1 MFNIKTTSPPLGI
14 ISLQSL
20 KKVFRDSRC
29 SEIFAA
35 SVLKPVVAI
44 SEFNFCCIY
53 IYAPLN
59 WRNLKLP
66 RVWYTQL
73 FSLNDWALCYL
84 KTPFQLARV
93 PQVQQRKQIQLFFQ
107 KGNDFRLQKK
117 CKEIN
122 HFEACSEYVEI
133 KCQLDATEV
142 FIADLIACSTC
153 FGDHYAHQLRVMCPV
168 CRMLPHR

>member
-1 MFNIKTTSPPLGI
+1 MIVQSVFHFFHLFHYSSLISRGTGVSENVWLVCWTAFHIYFKYSSFLLYIPLTSILLSKVQTQHVRRVEKLMKCMFNIKTTSPPLGI

-66 RVWYTQL
+66 RVWYT
-73 FSLNDWALCYL
+73 
-84 KTPFQLARV
+84 
-93 PQVQQRKQIQLFFQ
+93 
-107 KGNDFRLQKK
+107 
-117 CKEIN
+117 
-122 HFEACSEYVEI
+122 
-133 KCQLDATEV
+133 
-142 FIADLIACSTC
+142 
-153 FGDHYAHQLRVMCPV
+153 
-168 CRMLPHR
+168 